1 MKKIILIA
9 ALSSLTLI
17 PRVHAQAAPATP
29 AAPAGV
35 LSDLSVNGTMDFEDQ
50 YIFRGKKITNAAFQ
64 PSVNFNYGNIAG
76 GTITAYAWTSQ
87 PITSRPPGTEENNEI
102 DLGVKYDNNIPSYAA
117 LGYEPSA
124 MKSASRCIG
133 IKTSKMGRLLPTVR
147 MSSMWG

>member
-1 MKKIILIA
+1 MPPKTITTNWIQMKKIILIA

-76 GTITAYAWTSQ
+76 GTITAYASNMTTTF
-87 PITSRPPGTEENNEI
+87 PAMPP
-102 DLGVKYDNNIPSYAA
+102 L
-117 LGYEPSA
+117 A